1 MNESKQIAKI
11 ALTSSD
17 KASASAQK
25 AANRSSVL
33 YNKLKV
39 STSLI
44 NELKDEISNDMK
56 TIEELH
62 SKVDEYEVII
72 DFMEKEYNEKCNKHK
87 AKISSIE
94 AYYQEVIAQNS
105 PHDVMKRWVKNSTRG
120 KYMLSL
126 CVQLQIEYCL
136 LMHQCRWSLQMATT
150 C

>member
-1 MNESKQIAKI
+1 M
-11 ALTSSD
+11 
-17 KASASAQK
+17 
-25 AANRSSVL
+25 L

-44 NELKDEISNDMK
+44 NELKDEIRIDMK
-56 TIEELH
+56 TIEELR

-72 DFMEKEYNEKCNKHK
+72 DFMEKEYDEKCNKHQ

-105 PHDVMKRWVKNSTRG
+105 PRYVMKHWVKNSTGG

-126 CVQLQIEYCL
+126 CVQLQIEYC
-136 LMHQCRWSLQMATT
+136 
-150 C
+150 